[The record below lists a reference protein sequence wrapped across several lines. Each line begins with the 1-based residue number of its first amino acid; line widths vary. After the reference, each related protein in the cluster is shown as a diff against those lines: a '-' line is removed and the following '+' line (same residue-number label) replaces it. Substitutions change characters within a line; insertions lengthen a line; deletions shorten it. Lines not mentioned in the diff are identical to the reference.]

1 MTSSAPTPSMV
12 DRAAC
17 WLFGAGSHLAPGAA
31 SERAARTWYSIPS
44 RVMRTTAATPAP
56 GGTAFEAISEGR
68 VVRGYVW
75 GEGPVVYLV
84 HGWGADSQQMAPLV
98 APILRS
104 GCRVVAFDGPGHG
117 CSDPGALGPGRS
129 HAAEF
134 GKALDSVAAVHGP
147 ARAVVAH
154 SLGAMATMLTLRFGW
169 TSVER
174 LVFLAPMAELRSHL
188 DQFGQQ
194 LRLSNR
200 ARRVSMPLSRPRSGW
215 PSRSSTSPTCWTRPR
230 GLRCWSSTTG
240 TILEHRGRPAAGWSN
255 DGRAPSC

>member
-1 MTSSAPTPSMV
+1 
-12 DRAAC
+12 
-17 WLFGAGSHLAPGAA
+17 
-31 SERAARTWYSIPS
+31 
-44 RVMRTTAATPAP
+44 
-56 GGTAFEAISEGR
+56 
-68 VVRGYVW
+68 
-75 GEGPVVYLV
+75 
-84 HGWGADSQQMAPLV
+84 MAPLV

-215 PSRSSTSPTCWTRPR
+215 LSRSSTSPTCWTRPR
-230 GLRCWSSTTG
+230 GSAAGRPRPERFSSTVG
-240 TILEHRGRPAAGWSN
+240 GQRPAGRTMAGRRAADHDRPGPQPAACRSCRRRPRRQLHRS
-255 DGRAPSC
+255 GRRLRRRSSASHCTKG